1 MAAENRVTEEFLAF
15 AHRLADAAR
24 AAIMPHYRTGI
35 VADDKS
41 GGTGFDPVTAADRAA
56 ESAIRDLI
64 ARTYPSHGVIGE
76 EFGAEGTDA
85 EFVWVLDPIDGTKS
99 FITAIP
105 LWGTLIGLL
114 RAGSPFIGLSD
125 HAFLKERFWGDGQ
138 TATGSGPNRSA
149 RLCSRKPVRL
159 ADAVIFAGSSAVDD
173 PVLFA
178 RLRAL
183 APKVRMIRYGAD
195 CYDTCMLAEGHID
208 AILQTR
214 LDIYD
219 IAATVPIV
227 TGAGG
232 IVTGLDGGAAIR
244 SSTILTCGDPALHAE
259 LLTFLADGPLQG
271 F

>member
-1 MAAENRVTEEFLAF
+1 MAAEDRLTAELLAF
-15 AHRLADAAR
+15 AHRLADASG

-35 VADDKS
+35 AARDKS
-41 GGTGFDPVTAADRAA
+41 DGGCFDPVTAADRAA
-56 ESAIRDLI
+56 EQAIRSLI
-64 ARTYPSHGVIGE
+64 ATAYPSHGVIGE
-76 EFGAEGTDA
+76 EFGSENTEA

-114 RAGSPFIGLSD
+114 RAGEPLLGLSD
-125 HAFLKERFWGDGQ
+125 HPFLKERFWGDGHI
-138 TATGSGPNRSA
+138 ATGSDLSRTWP
-149 RLCSRKPVRL
+149 LVSRKPMLLR
-159 ADAVIFAGSSAVDD
+159 DAVVFVGSSVTED
-173 PVLFA
+173 PALFG

-183 APKVRMIRYGAD
+183 TSRVRMIRFGSD

-208 AILQTR
+208 AVLQTG

-232 IVTGLDGGAAIR
+232 IVTGLDGGLAIR
-244 SSTILTCGDPALHAE
+244 SGTILTCGDPVLHAE
-259 LLTFLADGPLQG
+259 LLPLLAGSP
-271 F
+271 